1 VAEPHLVVAARAAT
15 ARAVPH
21 RRVIGA
27 AVGSVLTLVV
37 LAQTWNVDDT
47 WTGAVPTAEHLVGSC
62 HAFRTDG
69 ERYALSDVGPTVPCD
84 RPHQTETVAVREL
97 TGPFAARGE
106 RLSPEERLR
115 FNNELC
121 GDLDVRGYLGAGARD
136 DYRFVGVVLRLPT
149 EDEWRRGV
157 RSYRCEL
164 TAEDDDPKNLPRA
177 DETLRDILT
186 RPSGDRFRR
195 CWTDAGASV
204 RCTEPH
210 RSESV
215 YVTVPLPPD
224 QYAGPVH
231 ELSGEQRA
239 ALDTAAAPLCEP
251 SVSAFLGRGVGET
264 PYRPVAHPTADG
276 RAVECGVG
284 LPLDQPPATGSLA
297 RPAQGAER

>member
-1 VAEPHLVVAARAAT
+1 MAEHHLVVAARAAI

-21 RRVIGA
+21 RRVFGA
-27 AVGSVLTLVV
+27 AAGSVLTLVV

-47 WTGAVPTAEHLVGSC
+47 WTGAVPSVEHRVGGC
-62 HAFRTDG
+62 HAFRTNG
-69 ERYALSDVGPTVPCD
+69 ERYALSDVSPTVPCD
-84 RPHQTETVAVREL
+84 RTHQTETIAVREV
-97 TGPFAARGE
+97 TGPFAARGD

-164 TAEDDDPKNLPRA
+164 TAEEEDPNNLPRA
-177 DETLRDILT
+177 DESFRDILT

-195 CWTDAGASV
+195 CWTDAGVSV

-215 YVTVPLPPD
+215 NATVPLPPG
-224 QYAGPVH
+224 QYAGPANG
-231 ELSGEQRA
+231 LSTEQRA

-251 SVSAFLGRGVGET
+251 LVSEFLGRAVGET
-264 PYRPVAHPTADG
+264 PYLPVAHPTEDG

-284 LPLDQPPATGSLA
+284 LPLDHPAATGSLA
-297 RPAQGAER
+297 RSAQGTER